1 MRKTPKRSPRAA
13 PSRPA
18 GHRVHR
24 RLQAR
29 PHGPQRGRG
38 CRWAVVLAAFVL
50 AAQAFI
56 SRPASTPYPLSYPI
70 YYGHRINIP
79 TNNPLTVEGVALGRR
94 LFYEKRLSA
103 NNTVSCGT
111 CHIQRFAFTDGRRF
125 SIGFDGTPT
134 KRNAMSLANELWVR
148 NFFWDGRAASLE
160 TQAVT
165 PLTDPHEMGQS
176 LDSSALKLRASDK
189 PQTLDKSQTS
199 DKSRESGRLPASG
212 SYAEAFSA
220 AFGSPDITP
229 DRIVRAIAQFE
240 RTLISA
246 DAPYDRYLRGEYRFT
261 PAEQQGYN
269 LFFGGSSP
277 AAPTIASSSSALA
290 VAGTAGSSSAPASA
304 VRSAGCANCHG
315 GPRTLTETYHNNGL
329 DSVFTDPGREA
340 VTGMAYDRGRFRV
353 VTLRNIALTGPY
365 MHDGR
370 FATLPEVLDH
380 YSGHIAGGP
389 TLSPTLRDSV
399 GRPVLLHLTD
409 IEKKALLAFLN
420 TLTDSTFITDPRF
433 SDPKIN

>member
-1 MRKTPKRSPRAA
+1 M
-13 PSRPA
+13 
-18 GHRVHR
+18 
-24 RLQAR
+24 
-29 PHGPQRGRG
+29 
-38 CRWAVVLAAFVL
+38 
-50 AAQAFI
+50 AQAFI
-56 SRPASTPYPLSYPI
+56 SRPARTPYPLIYPT
-70 YYGHRINIP
+70 YYGNRINIP
-79 TNNPLTVEGVALGRR
+79 ADNPLTAEGVSLGRR

-103 NNTVSCGT
+103 NNTLSCAS
-111 CHIQRFAFTDGRRF
+111 CHQQARAFTDGRRF
-125 SIGFDGTPT
+125 GIGFDGTPT
-134 KRNAMSLANELWVR
+134 KRNAMSLANVLWIR

-176 LDSSALKLRASDK
+176 LDSSATKLRASDK
-189 PQTLDKSQTS
+189 WPASDKLQASDKSQAS
-199 DKSRESGRLPASG
+199 DKLQPSGKSQASGKSQPFGKSQPSGKSQAQG
-212 SYAEAFSA
+212 SYAAAFSA

-229 DRIVRAIAQFE
+229 ERIVQAIAQFE

-246 DAPYDRYLRGEYRFT
+246 DAPYDRYLRGEYQFT

-277 AAPTIASSSSALA
+277 GAVVGTASVGSPAASA
-290 VAGTAGSSSAPASA
+290 VAGSSPPAATA
-304 VRSAGCANCHG
+304 VRSLGCANCHG

-329 DSVFTDPGREA
+329 DSVFADPGREA
-340 VTGMAYDRGRFRV
+340 ITGMAYDRGRFRV

-380 YSGHIAGGP
+380 YSGHIADGP
-389 TLSPTLRDSV
+389 TLSPTLRDSA
-399 GRPVLLHLTD
+399 GRPAQLQLTD
-409 IEKKALLAFLN
+409 LEKKALLAFLN

>member
-1 MRKTPKRSPRAA
+1 MQRSAI
-13 PSRPA
+13 
-18 GHRVHR
+18 
-24 RLQAR
+24 
-29 PHGPQRGRG
+29 HGFTA
-38 CRWAVVLAAFVL
+38 CLALVLG
-50 AAQAFI
+50 AQAFI
-56 SRPASTPYPLSYPI
+56 GHPTPTPYPLSYPS
-70 YYGHRINIP
+70 YYGNRIYIP
-79 TNNPLTVEGVALGRR
+79 GDNPLTVEGAALGRR

-103 NNTVSCGT
+103 NSTISCAS
-111 CHIQRFAFTDGRRF
+111 CHLQARAFTDGRRF

-134 KRNAMSLANELWVR
+134 KRNAMSLANALWVR
-148 NFFWDGRAASLE
+148 NFFWDGRAAGLE

-176 LDSSALKLRASDK
+176 LDSSAGKLRESDK
-189 PQTLDKSQTS
+189 Q
-199 DKSRESGRLPASG
+199 RGSG
-212 SYAEAFSA
+212 SYAGAFSA
-220 AFGSPDITP
+220 AFGSAQITP
-229 DRIVRAIAQFE
+229 ERIVRALAQFE

-246 DAPYDRYLRGEYRFT
+246 DAPYDRYLQGEYRFT
-261 PAEQQGYN
+261 PLEQQGYQ

-277 AAPTIASSSSALA
+277 GAAPSTDP
-290 VAGTAGSSSAPASA
+290 TAA
-304 VRSAGCANCHG
+304 VRSLGCANCHG

-329 DSVFTDPGREA
+329 DSVFADPGRQA

-380 YSGHIAGGP
+380 YSEHIAGGP
-389 TLSPTLRDSV
+389 TLSPTLRDSA

-409 IEKKALLAFLN
+409 VEKKALLAFLN

>member
-1 MRKTPKRSPRAA
+1 ML
-13 PSRPA
+13 
-18 GHRVHR
+18 V
-24 RLQAR
+24 
-29 PHGPQRGRG
+29 
-38 CRWAVVLAAFVL
+38 
-50 AAQAFI
+50 AQAFI
-56 SRPASTPYPLSYPI
+56 SRPARTPYPLSYPT
-70 YYGHRINIP
+70 YYGNRINIP
-79 TNNPLTVEGVALGRR
+79 ADNPLTAEGVSLGRR

-103 NNTVSCGT
+103 NNTLSCAS
-111 CHIQRFAFTDGRRF
+111 CHQQARAFTDGRRF
-125 SIGFDGTPT
+125 GIGFDGTPT
-134 KRNAMSLANELWVR
+134 KRNAMSLANVLWIR

-176 LDSSALKLRASDK
+176 LDSSATKLRAS
-189 PQTLDKSQTS
+189 
-199 DKSRESGRLPASG
+199 E
-212 SYAEAFSA
+212 SYAAAFSA

-229 DRIVRAIAQFE
+229 ERIVRAIAQFE

-277 AAPTIASSSSALA
+277 GVTP
-290 VAGTAGSSSAPASA
+290 VAGSTA
-304 VRSAGCANCHG
+304 VRSLGCANCHG

-329 DSVFTDPGREA
+329 DSVFADPGRQA
-340 VTGMAYDRGRFRV
+340 ITGMAYDRGRFRV

-380 YSGHIAGGP
+380 YSGHITGGP
-389 TLSPTLRDSV
+389 TLSPTLRDSA
-399 GRPVLLHLTD
+399 GRPVQLQLTD
-409 IEKKALLAFLN
+409 MEKKALLAFLN